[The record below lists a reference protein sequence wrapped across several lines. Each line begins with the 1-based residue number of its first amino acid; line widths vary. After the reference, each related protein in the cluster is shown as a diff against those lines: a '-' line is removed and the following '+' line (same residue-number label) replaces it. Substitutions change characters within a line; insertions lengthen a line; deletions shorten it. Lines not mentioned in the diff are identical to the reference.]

1 MNSRYRSRR
10 VAGYARLWTLAMLL
24 CAGASASTRLA
35 QAQDSNQGPS
45 DPAKQT
51 ASPGDSSMAAVPNRP
66 TFSTTA
72 EAVQK
77 GVFEIEFGLE
87 AADGHQDL
95 NGLFKFGLLEISNY
109 ALAIIRFCA
118 TPVLWASAIQVPA

>member
-1 MNSRYRSRR
+1 
-10 VAGYARLWTLAMLL
+10 
-24 CAGASASTRLA
+24 
-35 QAQDSNQGPS
+35 
-45 DPAKQT
+45 
-51 ASPGDSSMAAVPNRP
+51 MAAVPNRP

-95 NGLFKFGLLEISNY
+95 NGLFSLSLGKS
-109 ALAIIRFCA
+109 R
-118 TPVLWASAIQVPA
+118 TTLWQ